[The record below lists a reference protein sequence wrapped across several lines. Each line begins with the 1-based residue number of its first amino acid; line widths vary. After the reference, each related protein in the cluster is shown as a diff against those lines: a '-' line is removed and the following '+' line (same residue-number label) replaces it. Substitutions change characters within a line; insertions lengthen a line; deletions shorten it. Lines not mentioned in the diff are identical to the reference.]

1 MENWINYI
9 SGAVMVIGLFWL
21 QLSDSRRSLVI
32 AYSVVVLMVFS
43 INIQFW
49 TFGFALS
56 KMVTAIMAIVVM
68 ALAPGPGQSSEASG
82 GLAGRVFRAVVLAF
96 SMLLVIFTIDTTSE
110 YLALSIDQSLPA
122 LAILFCGFI
131 MLGISHEPFR
141 IIIGL
146 LTMLVG
152 FEILYG
158 AIEQSLLVNG
168 LLAAVFLLIAVVG
181 SYLITPP
188 EQEEER

>member
-1 MENWINYI
+1 MDNWINYL
-9 SGAVMVIGLFWL
+9 SVGVLVVGLFWL
-21 QLSDSRRSLVI
+21 QLSDSRRSLII

-56 KMVTAIMAIVVM
+56 KLITSIMAIVVM
-68 ALAPGPGQSSEASG
+68 SLAPDPGQQPESSG
-82 GLAGRVFRAVVLAF
+82 GRAGRVFRSMGLAF
-96 SMLLVIFTIDTTSE
+96 CLLLVIFTLNKTTA
-110 YLALSIDQSLPA
+110 YLSLSVDQTLPA
-122 LAILFCGFI
+122 LAILFCGFL
-131 MLGISHEPFR
+131 MLGISREPFR

-146 LTMLVG
+146 LTILVG

-188 EQEEER
+188 EAEDEL

>member
-1 MENWINYI
+1 MENWSNYL
-9 SGAVMVIGLFWL
+9 SVAVLLVGLFWL
-21 QLSDSRRSLVI
+21 QLSDSRRSIII
-32 AYSVVVLMVFS
+32 AYCVVVLMVFS

-56 KMVTAIMAIVVM
+56 KLITAIMAIVLM
-68 ALAPGPGQSSEASG
+68 SLAPDTGQHVESRG
-82 GLAGRVFRAVVLAF
+82 NLTGRVFRGLGLAF
-96 SMLLVIFTIDTTSE
+96 CLLLVIFTLNKSTAI
-110 YLALSIDQSLPA
+110 LSLSADQTLPA
-122 LAILFCGFI
+122 LAILFCGFL
-131 MLGISHEPFR
+131 MLGVSREPFK

-146 LTMLVG
+146 LTILVG

-181 SYLITPP
+181 SYLIIPP
-188 EQEEER
+188 DVEDDQ

>member
-1 MENWINYI
+1 MENWINYL
-9 SGAVMVIGLFWL
+9 SVGVLLIGLFWL

-56 KMVTAIMAIVVM
+56 KLITSIMAIVVM
-68 ALAPGPGQSSEASG
+68 SLAPDYGELLESSGSRT
-82 GLAGRVFRAVVLAF
+82 GRVFRSMGLAF
-96 SMLLVIFTIDTTSE
+96 CLLLVIFTLNKTTA
-110 YLALSIDQSLPA
+110 YLSLTVDQTLPA
-122 LAILFCGFI
+122 LAILFCGFL
-131 MLGISHEPFR
+131 MLGISREPFR

-146 LTMLVG
+146 LTILVG

-188 EQEEER
+188 EAEDER

>member
-1 MENWINYI
+1 MENWINYL
-9 SGAVMVIGLFWL
+9 SVAVLLAGLFWL
-21 QLSDSRRSLVI
+21 QLSDSRRSI
-32 AYSVVVLMVFS
+32 IISYSVVVLMVFS

-56 KMVTAIMAIVVM
+56 KLITSIMAIVVM
-68 ALAPGPGQSSEASG
+68 SLAPDTGQQVELRG
-82 GLAGRVFRAVVLAF
+82 NRTGRVFRGLGLAF
-96 SMLLVIFTIDTTSE
+96 CLLLVIFTLNKTTA
-110 YLALSIDQSLPA
+110 YLSLSVDQTLPA
-122 LAILFCGFI
+122 LAILFCGFL
-131 MLGISHEPFR
+131 MLGVSREPFK

-146 LTMLVG
+146 LTILVG

-181 SYLITPP
+181 SYLILPP
-188 EQEEER
+188 EAEEEQ